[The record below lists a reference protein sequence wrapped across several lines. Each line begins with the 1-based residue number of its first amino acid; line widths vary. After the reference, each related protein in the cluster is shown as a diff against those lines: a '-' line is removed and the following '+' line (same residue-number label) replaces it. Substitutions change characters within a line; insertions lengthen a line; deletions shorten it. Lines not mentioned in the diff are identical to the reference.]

1 MKKAVTS
8 LLHLTGAFVPFRM
21 ANRDK
26 ALILTY
32 HRFSHSRNPETTSA
46 RSFVEQLD
54 YLRNNYQIVPLSSL
68 AEYVSS
74 GERLPSGLASIT
86 IDDGYDDF
94 YEIAFPIL
102 KGYKI
107 PATIF
112 VVTRFLDRTDWLWTD
127 KVRFIASRSST
138 DKFRSALL
146 KLMPEINLDRHGSRS
161 ILASQLNAALKKIP
175 DDVKHKLILR
185 ISTALGV
192 QLPDVPP
199 VEYAPI
205 SWEQAR
211 EMDATGV
218 QIASHSATH
227 PILTNVSDEQLRAE
241 LCESKTRIE
250 MMIDRNADLFC
261 YPNGSYDQRISL
273 GVRNA
278 GYRGAV
284 TIVDGLNECG
294 ADAFRL
300 KRVHTQ
306 NSLARFI
313 QCTSGF
319 DQFKNRMV
327 HAGMEAAAV

>member
-1 MKKAVTS
+1 MKKAVTN
-8 LLHLTGAFVPFRM
+8 LLHLTGAFAPFRM

-32 HRFSHSRNPETTSA
+32 HRFSYSRIPGTTSA
-46 RSFVEQLD
+46 RSFAEQLY
-54 YLRNNYQIVPLSSL
+54 YLCNNYRIVPLSSL
-68 AEYVSS
+68 AEYLSRV
-74 GERLPSGLASIT
+74 ERLPSGLASIT

-94 YEIAFPIL
+94 YKVAFPIL
-102 KGYKI
+102 KAYKI

-127 KVRFIASRSST
+127 KVRFMACRSSF
-138 DKFRSALL
+138 DEFRAALL
-146 KLMPEINLDRHGSRS
+146 KLMPEINLERDSSG
-161 ILASQLNAALKKIP
+161 LAAASHVNAALKRIP
-175 DDVKHKLILR
+175 NEVKEKLIPR
-185 ISTALGV
+185 IATALGV
-192 QLPDVPP
+192 RLPHVPP

-211 EMDATGV
+211 EMDASGV

-227 PILTNVSDEQLRAE
+227 PILTNVNDAHLQTE

-250 MMIDRNADLFC
+250 TMLNRNVDLFC
-261 YPNGSYDQRISL
+261 YPNGSYDQRISIC
-273 GVRNA
+273 VRNA

-284 TIVDGLNECG
+284 TVDDGLNECG
-294 ADAFRL
+294 SDTFHL

-306 NSLARFI
+306 NNLARFI

-319 DQFKNRMV
+319 EQFKNRLV
-327 HAGMEAAAV
+327 HAGREVAAI